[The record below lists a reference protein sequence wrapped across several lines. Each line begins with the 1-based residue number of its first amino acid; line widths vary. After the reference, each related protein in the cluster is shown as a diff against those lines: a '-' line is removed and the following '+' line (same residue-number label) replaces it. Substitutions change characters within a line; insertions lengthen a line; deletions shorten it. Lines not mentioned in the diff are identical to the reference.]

1 MIRLWVRTPSRSYG
15 VAVDV
20 DADGVAH
27 LHTSGKKWSFR
38 VGEGG
43 YVQEVSDH
51 PKAAA
56 GREDAREISFRAFE
70 MMLAS

>member
-1 MIRLWVRTPSRSYG
+1 
-15 VAVDV
+15 VDV

-27 LHTSGKKWSFR
+27 LCTAGRKWSFR
-38 VGEGG
+38 VGQGG
-43 YVQEVSDH
+43 YVEEVSDH

-56 GREDAREISFRAFE
+56 GREDAREIAFRAFE